1 MSFFFFWVV
10 AMCGHYSGNC
20 CNEKTREAYRNLTAC
35 APQQWASSA
44 VVWVQRCG
52 EKEWWWEPQTLS
64 LQPQVSVKAVSP
76 QCLRL
81 PWQCAGRPAL
91 LQQDEDCV
99 FSHLVVTWSSDAQPA
114 LSSPSHLSSNWN
126 SLLSAERG
134 WGKAAVSVWL
144 GAKEINGRSVGLN
157 QSSCSQRVLV
167 AELAWF
173 MLHFICFMCPGGSK
187 EMEGTFGK
195 TKDSNCLVT
204 HWHWSHCSCLGKPSR
219 SGSHLA
225 ASFQVIPGKGDSFGH
240 VSKRNTGEVQFGA
253 AQLRGVS
260 VFLQD
265 VLIIRLLLPSQSR
278 TDKSFRISEVKFTEF
293 LDNSDS
299 LLLFHCYL
307 DTNRL

>member
-1 MSFFFFWVV
+1 MKKT
-10 AMCGHYSGNC
+10 
-20 CNEKTREAYRNLTAC
+20 EKLTGILQ
-35 APQQWASSA
+35 PVLHSSEQ
-44 VVWVQRCG
+44 VQRWSEFSG
-52 EKEWWWEPQTLS
+52 VGKRNDDES
-64 LQPQVSVKAVSP
+64 LKPFPCSLRSQWRQCHPSAWGCHGNVQGGQPCSS
-76 QCLRL
+76 RT
-81 PWQCAGRPAL
+81 RT
-91 LQQDEDCV
+91 V

-157 QSSCSQRVLV
+157 QSSCWQRVLV

-173 MLHFICFMCPGGSK
+173 MLHFICFTCPGGSK
-187 EMEGTFGK
+187 EMKGTFGK

-204 HWHWSHCSCLGKPSR
+204 HWHRSQCSCLGKPSR

-240 VSKRNTGEVQFGA
+240 VSKRNTGEFQFGA

-278 TDKSFRISEVKFTEF
+278 TEKSFRISEVKFTEF